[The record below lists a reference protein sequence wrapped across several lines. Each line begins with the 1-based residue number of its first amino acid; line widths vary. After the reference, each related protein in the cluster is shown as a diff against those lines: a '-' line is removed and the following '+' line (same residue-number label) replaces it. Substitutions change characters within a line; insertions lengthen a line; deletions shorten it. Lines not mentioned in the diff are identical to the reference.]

1 MTVIKRGD
9 WVRLEYKEKV
19 ITAMVWLASGNSRS
33 LMLGFDGVIDGH
45 VSMMPVLM
53 GNDGRYY
60 SIMTG
65 VEARITTT

>member
-1 MTVIKRGD
+1 MTGLKRGD
-9 WVRLEYKEKV
+9 WVRLEYKEQV

-45 VSMMPVLM
+45 VGMMPVLM

-65 VEARITTT
+65 VEARVTAT